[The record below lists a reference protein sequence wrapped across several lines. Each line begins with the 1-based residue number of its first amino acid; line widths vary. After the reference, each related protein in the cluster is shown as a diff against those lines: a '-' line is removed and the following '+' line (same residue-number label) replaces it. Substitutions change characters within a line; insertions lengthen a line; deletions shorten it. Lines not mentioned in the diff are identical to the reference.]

1 MHRSFVIT
9 TEEPNWWP
17 TPPAEASCEAGG
29 IEQEPSMERAKGWD
43 RDPVALVRFADPAG
57 LADWVASLLLRDRLL
72 RPERPLGL
80 ATGRTMEPV
89 YAALARHV
97 NGLTPAERQE
107 LRMRW
112 CSFNLDAYV
121 GLDRADPRSFAA
133 EMTSRLTTPLGLD
146 PERVHL
152 PDGQATADPHA
163 AAECYA
169 AQLAATGG
177 IGLQLLGLGLNGHVG
192 FNEPP
197 CEADAPCRCVELSPA
212 TRHQNAGAF
221 GGDPEDVPQQAITL
235 GLREILAAERL
246 LLVVT
251 GASKAEVLAR
261 ALRQPPTPEL
271 PASWIQLH
279 PRALVV
285 ADGAA
290 SSLLDGGR
298 NPPTAERAASAVAG
312 PGHAAE
318 PDLGARRDPGLRA
331 TSWPTR

>member
-1 MHRSFVIT
+1 MSRSFVTT
-9 TEEPNWWP
+9 TEAPNWWL
-17 TPPAEASCEAGG
+17 TPPAEVSDQPGG
-29 IEQEPSMERAKGWD
+29 SDQEPSAQELRGWD
-43 RDPVALVRFADPAG
+43 RSLERLTGEVLTATEADLGAQDGPTLVRFSDPAG
-57 LADWVASLLLRDRLL
+57 LADWVASLLLRERLL

-80 ATGRTMEPV
+80 ATGRTMEPI
-89 YAALARHV
+89 YASLARQV
-97 NGLTPAERQE
+97 KELTPAEQEE
-107 LRMRW
+107 LRKRW

-133 EMTSRLTTPLGLD
+133 EMASRLATPLGLD

-152 PDGQATADPHA
+152 PDGQAADPLA

-169 AQLAATGG
+169 AQLAAAGG

-197 CEADAPCRCVELSPA
+197 SNADAPCRCVELNPA

-221 GGDPEDVPQQAITL
+221 GGNPEAVPERAITL
-235 GLREILAAERL
+235 GLREILAADRL
-246 LLVVT
+246 FLVVT
-251 GASKAEVLAR
+251 GAAKAEVLAR
-261 ALRQPPTPEL
+261 ALQTPPTPEL

-290 SSLLDGGR
+290 
-298 NPPTAERAASAVAG
+298 ASRLEASCNKEEA
-312 PGHAAE
+312 PA
-318 PDLGARRDPGLRA
+318 
-331 TSWPTR
+331 